1 MQQTITA
8 IGMGWGSDDSSG
20 GHGHGWSLLA
30 LEALALTEYKEV
42 VVLDQKAR
50 VYVRARGYLTWLFG
64 VCGGAVRIGLFPCS
78 GSRSRLGSR
87 KIGLA
92 SFLARFG
99 FAACRSIQF
108 CDSALVQACCAR
120 VSCLPLL
127 FFFHHKSS
135 LLSWGGRGTEVAQPG
150 DEPPP
155 HRIAPCP
162 LLPGFWSR
170 PANTP
175 TRKQAPRQFPRVFLP
190 ARVHP
195 PFASS
200 RNGGVKRLVLPFST
214 AGAKYCCKRTRCL
227 ASSVPG
233 CCRLSLQVVIFSPPL
248 DPTQTPRQLHSSS
261 GNRRRATAAATV
273 DPERAGRQA
282 EQQGR
287 DEGGGGAEQEESRRR
302 LLGGEGGSGGGG
314 ADGEGVGPGEMRRT
328 TAAAGAGTAA
338 GADGPRLPPL
348 VPHGG
353 DWAVAFAEGAESSL
367 AQGVSFPLLVCG
379 GVRGAS

>member
-127 FFFHHKSS
+127 FFFHQKSS

-155 HRIAPCP
+155 HRIAPRP

-175 TRKQAPRQFPRVFLP
+175 TRKQAPRQFPRVFSCSCPSAFRFVSKRRRQATCLTFFNRGRQILLQKNTVPCLLRPRLLP
-190 ARVHP
+190 SVSP
-195 PFASS
+195 
-200 RNGGVKRLVLPFST
+200 GGYFFPALGPNT
-214 AGAKYCCKRTRCL
+214 
-227 ASSVPG
+227 
-233 CCRLSLQVVIFSPPL
+233 
-248 DPTQTPRQLHSSS
+248 DPTTTP
-261 GNRRRATAAATV
+261 
-273 DPERAGRQA
+273 
-282 EQQGR
+282 QQ
-287 DEGGGGAEQEESRRR
+287 
-302 LLGGEGGSGGGG
+302 
-314 ADGEGVGPGEMRRT
+314 
-328 TAAAGAGTAA
+328 
-338 GADGPRLPPL
+338 
-348 VPHGG
+348 
-353 DWAVAFAEGAESSL
+353 
-367 AQGVSFPLLVCG
+367 
-379 GVRGAS
+379 